1 LTPTAASDSSDS
13 RAVASARRLFR
24 LGLALAAVSVGALAT
39 ATALALTS
47 VDFRIPDPD
56 AVAAACRA
64 ALSPFVSWP
73 ALAVAMLGA
82 ISLATLFLGA
92 RSLVRQGLDGGRYVS
107 RLRMVEPLAIDG
119 MRVILIEDDRP
130 QAFCAGLLRPRVYVS
145 TGALIALDDD
155 ELRAVLAHE
164 RHHQRRRDPLRLLLV
179 RAIGDALFFMP
190 VLRRLRQ
197 RYAILA
203 ELAADDAA
211 VAAAGSR
218 SALASALLTFGE
230 RPNSQVIVG
239 IAPERVDHLLG
250 ERARWEL
257 PMSLFAGAIVTLGG
271 LVAIGAAAASQSG
284 ATGMSLP
291 FVLAQLCTVAMT
303 AFPAI
308 VGAGLLV
315 ASTRRLRRADTGAA
329 SPLR

>member
-1 LTPTAASDSSDS
+1 MPTGVSDSTNS
-13 RAVASARRLFR
+13 RVVDSARGLYR
-24 LGLALAAVSVGALAT
+24 LGLALAALSLGALAT

-47 VDFRIPDPD
+47 VDLSVPDPE
-56 AVAAACRA
+56 AVAAACRSA
-64 ALSPFVSWP
+64 FSPFVDLP
-73 ALAVAMLGA
+73 ALAVATLGA

-92 RSLVRQGLDGGRYVS
+92 KSVARQFLDGRRFLS
-107 RLRMVEPLAIDG
+107 RLRIVEPLEMDG
-119 MRVILIEDDRP
+119 ACVILIEDDRP
-130 QAFCAGLLRPRVYVS
+130 QAFCAGLLHPRVYLS
-145 TGALIALDDD
+145 TGGLIALDDD

-164 RHHQRRRDPLRLLLV
+164 RHHQRRRDPLRLLFV

-190 VLRRLRQ
+190 VLRRLRE

-211 VAAAGSR
+211 IAAAGSR

-230 RPNSQVIVG
+230 RPDSDVVVG
-239 IAPERVDHLLG
+239 IAPERVDQLFG

-257 PMSLFAGAIVTLGG
+257 PLSLFAGAVVTLGG

-308 VGAGLLV
+308 LGAGLLI
-315 ASTRRLRRADTGAA
+315 ASTRRLRRADTA
-329 SPLR
+329 SAGSVR